1 MGRRLIIWSHCLCVF
16 LRTLVVT
23 LGKIWMWWLQLWGKV
38 CSIVVRRFL
47 EGFCALVSHICK
59 YYDYLSPGKM
69 VHNLCNHLRRTSR
82 WESLS
87 NYGNVSWSKKRVFT
101 IFCISLNTKIVS
113 FNAMCDAAIR
123 IAFFFFECRRKGLC
137 GGLLSITLNVSKVRE
152 TGMIS
157 AEKYPAAPYNFF
169 FSVWINLTSNFVF
182 RWPDILSFR
191 AKKF

>member
-1 MGRRLIIWSHCLCVF
+1 
-16 LRTLVVT
+16 
-23 LGKIWMWWLQLWGKV
+23 
-38 CSIVVRRFL
+38 
-47 EGFCALVSHICK
+47 
-59 YYDYLSPGKM
+59 
-69 VHNLCNHLRRTSR
+69 
-82 WESLS
+82 
-87 NYGNVSWSKKRVFT
+87 
-101 IFCISLNTKIVS
+101 
-113 FNAMCDAAIR
+113 MCDAAIR
-123 IAFFFFECRRKGLC
+123 IAFFFFECRRKGLS